1 MGKFNNKIEAEFDP
15 PRKWILSRA
24 LIYTNPYI
32 DEDALERVGVEIK
45 GSKITVKKDFV
56 TDLASVP
63 RMCWA
68 FIAPWDV
75 ARAAIIHD
83 LLYKRIRQYR
93 AECSKCLKNSEDPKV
108 ISEAKKA
115 SDDVF
120 HMAMKDAEP
129 SVAGWKIAAAYYS
142 VRMFGRWSI
151 IPRED
156 DQMTHCRNCGYESHC
171 GVEYKREERNGR
183 GKFLGEIVV
192 CKYCRCELCDDR
204 NEPWP
209 GPGVQERKN
218 GRLY

>member
-1 MGKFNNKIEAEFDP
+1 MGKFNNKIEAEFNP
-15 PRKWILSRA
+15 PRKWILSRM
-24 LIYTNPYI
+24 LTYTNPDI
-32 DEDALERVGVEIK
+32 NEDALERVGVEIK

-93 AECSKCLKNSEDPKV
+93 AEKRKQEFNFEDPKV
-108 ISEAKKA
+108 IREAKRA
-115 SDDVF
+115 SDNVF

-129 SVAGWKIAAAYYS
+129 PIAGWKIAAAYYS

-151 IPRED
+151 IPRDED
-156 DQMTHCRNCGYESHC
+156 
-171 GVEYKREERNGR
+171 
-183 GKFLGEIVV
+183 
-192 CKYCRCELCDDR
+192 
-204 NEPWP
+204 
-209 GPGVQERKN
+209 
-218 GRLY
+218 

>member
-93 AECSKCLKNSEDPKV
+93 AECSKCLKNSEEPKV

-156 DQMTHCRNCGYESHC
+156 D
-171 GVEYKREERNGR
+171 
-183 GKFLGEIVV
+183 
-192 CKYCRCELCDDR
+192 
-204 NEPWP
+204 
-209 GPGVQERKN
+209 
-218 GRLY
+218 

>member
-24 LIYTNPYI
+24 LTYTNPDI
-32 DEDALERVGVEIK
+32 DEDALERVGVK
-45 GSKITVKKDFV
+45 VVGSKITVKKDFV

-93 AECSKCLKNSEDPKV
+93 AECSKGLKNSEDPKV

-156 DQMTHCRNCGYESHC
+156 D
-171 GVEYKREERNGR
+171 
-183 GKFLGEIVV
+183 
-192 CKYCRCELCDDR
+192 
-204 NEPWP
+204 
-209 GPGVQERKN
+209 
-218 GRLY
+218 

>member
-24 LIYTNPYI
+24 LTYTNPDI
-32 DEDALERVGVEIK
+32 DEDALERVGVKVI
-45 GSKITVKKDFV
+45 GARITVKKDFV

-83 LLYKRIRQYR
+83 LLYKRIRQHR
-93 AECSKCLKNSEDPKV
+93 KAHSKSLGEDMEVVNK
-108 ISEAKKA
+108 AKKA

-120 HMAMKDAEP
+120 HMAMKDANP
-129 SVAGWKIAAAYYS
+129 PVAKWKIAAAYYS

-156 DQMTHCRNCGYESHC
+156 D
-171 GVEYKREERNGR
+171 
-183 GKFLGEIVV
+183 
-192 CKYCRCELCDDR
+192 
-204 NEPWP
+204 
-209 GPGVQERKN
+209 
-218 GRLY
+218 